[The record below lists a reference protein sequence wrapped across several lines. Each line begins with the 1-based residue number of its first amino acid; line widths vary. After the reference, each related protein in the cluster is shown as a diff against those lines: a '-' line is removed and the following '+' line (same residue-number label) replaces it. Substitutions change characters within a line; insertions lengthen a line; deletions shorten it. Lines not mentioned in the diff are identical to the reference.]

1 MENLNPTRK
10 RLALFLDGTWNDE
23 GDNTN
28 VWRLRALCAPVD
40 STGIKQYVYY
50 DTGLGTHF
58 GEKVRGGLYG
68 FGIDESVKKAYEW
81 LVENYDDG
89 DELYIFGFSR

>member
-1 MENLNPTRK
+1 MENLNPIRK

-28 VWRLRALCAPVD
+28 VWRLRSLCATAD
-40 STGIKQYVYY
+40 QNGTKQYVYY

-58 GEKVRGGLYG
+58 
-68 FGIDESVKKAYEW
+68 
-81 LVENYDDG
+81 
-89 DELYIFGFSR
+89 